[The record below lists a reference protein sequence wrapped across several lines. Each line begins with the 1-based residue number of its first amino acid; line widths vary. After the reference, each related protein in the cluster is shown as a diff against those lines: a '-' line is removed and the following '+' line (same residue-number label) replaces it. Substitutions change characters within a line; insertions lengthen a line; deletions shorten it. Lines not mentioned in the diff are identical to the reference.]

1 MKRNSGKKRK
11 KTSSQKTWQGKQ
23 EKFLLAV
30 ESGIKRDFQVPLLP
44 VESEKWT
51 SWRQRFFLSLAIS

>member
-1 MKRNSGKKRK
+1 MKRNSGKKKK

-23 EKFLLAV
+23 EKFSLAV
-30 ESGIKRDFQVPLLP
+30 ESGIKRDFQVQLLS

-51 SWRQRFFLSLAIS
+51 S